1 MRINTNISAITAN
14 NQLTKAQRA
23 LDRSLTRLSSG
34 YKLNNA
40 SDDPAGMAI
49 SDKMRAQIKGLN
61 QATLNAQDGISVI
74 QTSEGAINEIQSM
87 LSRMK
92 ELSVQAAND
101 VNSDEERDAIQ
112 TEVDQLNTE
121 IDRISKD
128 TDFNTKNLIDGN
140 LGRRVYSNTR
150 GVNQLECSDN
160 IESGTYGI
168 KVTQDA
174 RQAIVTG
181 GTMAGGTF
189 ESGSITMNGYQ
200 VDVDSTDTLDSIVT
214 KLMDVADKIGGSVF
228 VTNDTTNTSGTNA
241 ETAGY
246 TVAANVTA
254 GTGKLVFMT
263 DGYGTQQSMT
273 VKCSNASLAAA
284 LGISAAAT
292 DDGIKAEGL
301 DVKAEFATDASGN
314 RVGFADTAKLSTS
327 GTQITVKDLN
337 NKTFTMDVPG
347 NVAKTQF
354 NDSGITAVA
363 KNNTS
368 ATIEQEVTDMGTMNI
383 HVGANANQ
391 LVEISIPEITA
402 YTLGVDTVN
411 VMTNETA
418 SRSIDAIDKATL
430 KLSSIR
436 AKLGSYENRLD
447 HTTSNLGTSN
457 ENLTAALSRMID
469 TDMADEMTQYT
480 QQSVLVQAGTSVLSQ
495 ANARPETVLQ
505 LLQK

>member
-214 KLMDVADKIGGSVF
+214 KLMDAADKIGGSVF

-337 NKTFTMDVPG
+337 NKTFTMDVP
-347 NVAKTQF
+347 
-354 NDSGITAVA
+354 
-363 KNNTS
+363 
-368 ATIEQEVTDMGTMNI
+368 
-383 HVGANANQ
+383 
-391 LVEISIPEITA
+391 
-402 YTLGVDTVN
+402 
-411 VMTNETA
+411 
-418 SRSIDAIDKATL
+418 
-430 KLSSIR
+430 
-436 AKLGSYENRLD
+436 
-447 HTTSNLGTSN
+447 
-457 ENLTAALSRMID
+457 
-469 TDMADEMTQYT
+469 EM
-480 QQSVLVQAGTSVLSQ
+480 
-495 ANARPETVLQ
+495 
-505 LLQK
+505 